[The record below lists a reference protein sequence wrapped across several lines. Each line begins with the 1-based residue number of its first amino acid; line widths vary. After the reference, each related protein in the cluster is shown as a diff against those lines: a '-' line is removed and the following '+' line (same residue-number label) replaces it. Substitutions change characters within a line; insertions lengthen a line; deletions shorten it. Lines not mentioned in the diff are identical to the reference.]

1 MEKFP
6 VRKWI
11 KLQKKGEKIVLNHQ
25 KIAVL
30 GMSNVEKIKRIATK
44 MKRETNLATQNLED
58 FISDKDSI
66 KDLLSKGS
74 K

>member
-1 MEKFP
+1 MKKFP

-11 KLQKKGEKIVLNHQ
+11 KLQKGEKIVLNHR

-44 MKRETNLATQNLED
+44 MNRETNLATQKLED

-66 KDLLSKGS
+66 KNLLSKGS

>member
-1 MEKFP
+1 MKKFP

-11 KLQKKGEKIVLNHQ
+11 KLQKGEKIVLNHQ

>member
-1 MEKFP
+1 MKKFP

-11 KLQKKGEKIVLNHQ
+11 KLQKV
-25 KIAVL
+25 AVL
-30 GMSNVEKIKRIATK
+30 GMRNVEKIKKIATK
-44 MKRETNLATQNLED
+44 MKRETNLATQKLED

>member
-11 KLQKKGEKIVLNHQ
+11 KLQKGEKIVLNHQ